1 MKKIKLFDDIRS
13 KHNVKTTILSIILLG
28 AISVVTL
35 LLIFALYIIISSPDF
50 DQELLYSKEAT
61 VLYYA
66 DGSEMTRFGSE
77 NRVLV
82 TYEELPEVL
91 IDAIV
96 ATEDSRF
103 FQHTGMDVARFIKA
117 TLGQLAGNS
126 AAGGASTLT
135 MQVIKNTYTSS
146 ESHGIGGL
154 VRKFTDIYMSIFKL
168 ESNYT
173 KEEIIEFYVNSITA
187 GNDGNLNYSRI
198 AGVEQISQYYFG
210 KSVKDLSLAEA
221 SIIAGMFQNPTLY
234 NPYRFPERVA
244 TRQNTVLKLM
254 VQHGY
259 ITEEEKE
266 NVQKIS
272 VQSLL
277 ADHSGEKSS
286 NSAQASIDFVLAEAQ
301 EITGHDP
308 YSVPMKIYTTIDP
321 KVQDVLYKL
330 EQGEIYEFPNEK
342 VQEGIA
348 ITSIEDGSIVA
359 LSGGRNY
366 SAKGTNR
373 AVDISRQPGS
383 TAKILFDYGPYI
395 EYISGSSYNML
406 LDEQTTYSN
415 GTPIKNAND
424 SYMGLITMRSA
435 LVNSRNIP
443 ALLTF
448 QKVYKE
454 NPDYITNFVHGL
466 GIDYGKDLFEAASI
480 GGFDGVSPLE
490 MSAAYAAY
498 GREGYYIKP
507 YAITKVEV
515 TEIGKTYDNKY
526 EKKQVMGKETAF
538 MITDMLMTATK
549 HGVGGVTVSGTDIAS
564 KGGTT
569 TIDKSFTAKLGIPSN
584 STMDAWNIT
593 YSPEYSI
600 ALWIGYDTVTSEY
613 YLNSSIGYNI
623 RKAVMK
629 AVGSRVYSKN
639 KHFKKPS
646 TVVEKAVELET
657 FPPQLASDYTPSSL
671 VTYEYFKSGMEPTEV
686 SNRFTKLAS
695 PTNGN
700 YTFDGTT
707 LTLSW
712 KQIATPEA
720 IDSAALS
727 KHFNTYYGNYA
738 GKYYNKRLA
747 YNASYIGTLGY
758 QVYRRDANGTLI
770 HLGRTEGSSF
780 SISNPPNGKN
790 TYIIKSS
797 YSIFTNNISDGLAIT
812 ATTNIDSNVND
823 IITPP
828 NNPTID
834 NGETID
840 IE

>member
-1 MKKIKLFDDIRS
+1 MQKIKLFS
-13 KHNVKTTILSIILLG
+13 KPLFNKPIEKKDVKTTILSVILIG
-28 AISVVTL
+28 AISFVTF

-103 FQHTGMDVARFIKA
+103 FQHTGMDVARFAKA

-146 ESHGIGGL
+146 DAHGISGL
-154 VRKFTDIYMSIFKL
+154 IRKFTDIYMSIFKL

-234 NPYRFPERVA
+234 NPYRFPDRVA

-277 ADHSGEKSS
+277 ADHSNEKSS
-286 NSAQASIDFVLAEAQ
+286 NSAQASIDYVLAEAQ
-301 EITGHDP
+301 ELTGFDP

-321 KVQDVLYKL
+321 KVQDILYKL
-330 EQGEIYEFPNEK
+330 EQGEIYEFINDK
-342 VQEGIA
+342 VQEGLA
-348 ITSIEDGSIVA
+348 ITSVEDGSIVA

-373 AVDISRQPGS
+373 AIDISRQPGS

-395 EYISGSSYNML
+395 EYLSGTSYNML

-415 GTPIKNAND
+415 GQSIKNAND

-454 NPDYITNFVHGL
+454 NPDYIINFVHSL
-466 GIDYGKDLFEAASI
+466 GIDYGKDLFEAAAI

-490 MSAAYAAY
+490 MSAAYAAF
-498 GREGYYIKP
+498 GRDGYYIKP
-507 YAITKVEV
+507 YGLTKVEV
-515 TEIGKTYDNKY
+515 LELGKTYDYKY
-526 EKKQVMGKETAF
+526 EKVQVMSKETAY
-538 MITDMLMTATK
+538 MITDMLITATK

-569 TIDKSFTAKLGIPSN
+569 TIDKSFTAKLGIPGN

-593 YSPEYSI
+593 YSPEYSL

-623 RKAVMK
+623 RKGVMK

-639 KHFKKPS
+639 KTFKKPS

-657 FPPQLASDYTPSSL
+657 IPPQLPSEYTPSSL
-671 VTYEYFKSGMEPTEV
+671 ITYELFKSGMEPTEV
-686 SNRFTKLAS
+686 STRFAKLS
-695 PTNGN
+695 NPTNGN
-700 YTFDGTT
+700 YSFDGTT
-707 LTLSW
+707 LTLTW

-720 IDSAALS
+720 IDPTYLS
-727 KHFNTYYGNYA
+727 NHFNTYYGKYA

-747 YNASYIGTLGY
+747 YNSSYIGTLGY
-758 QVYRRDANGTLI
+758 QVYLRDSNGSLAY
-770 HLGRTEGSSF
+770 LGRTEGSSF

-790 TYIIKSS
+790 TYVVKSA
-797 YSIFTNNISDGLAIT
+797 YSIFTNNISDGLSIT

-823 IITPP
+823 IVTPTP
-828 NNPTID
+828 TNPPT
-834 NGETID
+834 
-840 IE
+840 